1 MAVLFLGALA
11 SLSLANNVFDDIY
24 SNCPTGTR
32 VDAVRGLTLERT
44 EDGDLLRISW
54 DAIDTAALTT
64 SLAPY
69 GFLPQLTIIVGNGG
83 FDYPMIVALGENSLV
98 VENVS
103 FTEELTVAV
112 AITHGDLVI
121 SDIAES
127 VFTLDMPE
135 TQDMVARLRLAR
147 DVSEL
152 HVRAGPYTHYEIET
166 TLRLWYEI
174 VGHVPQLPHWW
185 QIDYGYGKTGW
196 VNWPNVE
203 TQGDLAAVAYVDWNT
218 IAPPE
223 TGSPVPSVPG
233 SRSEQGDYRDVSSNR
248 DGRWK
253 VHRLGGRVTATFSCE
268 RSPVTYHGRRGDVL
282 FVIPEDF
289 RPLAR
294 QEVVVRDARYVGA
307 DGRYLNEYTHSF
319 SLSVD
324 PDGAVRYV
332 NNGQLPSNPDT
343 YLKYVANLGWASAA
357 TVGNPGA
364 EQVVQ
369 QPDGDS
375 RLQVYEGPGTDHLRI
390 GSISVSDDECE
401 ILGKETDSH
410 NWWQMDFDGETG
422 WMGTGPLPATGP

>member
-1 MAVLFLGALA
+1 MREDGLQLRPGLWVLVGVLFLGALT
-11 SLSLANNVFDDIY
+11 SLSLANNAFDDNY

-44 EDGDLLRISW
+44 EGVDLLRISW

-64 SLAPY
+64 SLGPN
-69 GFLPQLTIIVGNGG
+69 GFLPQLTIIVGNGEL
-83 FDYPMIVALGENSLV
+83 DYPMIVALGENSLV

-135 TQDMVARLRLAR
+135 TQDTVARLRLAR

-152 HVRAGPYTHYEIET
+152 HVRAGPYTHYEIEI
-166 TLRLWYEI
+166 TLRQDGVWYEI

-203 TQGDLAAVAYVDWNT
+203 TQGDLAAVANVDWNT
-218 IAPPE
+218 IALPE
-223 TGSPVPSVPG
+223 TGSPVPSRP
-233 SRSEQGDYRDVSSNR
+233 SSWSDQGVYRDLGSNW
-248 DGRWK
+248 DGRWQ
-253 VHRLGGRVTATFSCE
+253 VHRLGERVTATFSSE
-268 RSPVTYHGRRGDVL
+268 RSPVTHHGRRGDVL

-289 RPLAR
+289 LPRAR
-294 QEVVVRDARYVGA
+294 QEIVVRGARYVGA

-319 SLSVD
+319 SLAVD
-324 PDGAVRYV
+324 PDGEVRYV
-332 NNGQLPSNPDT
+332 DDGRLPTDADT
-343 YLKYVANLGWASAA
+343 YLEYRADLGW
-357 TVGNPGA
+357 
-364 EQVVQ
+364 
-369 QPDGDS
+369 
-375 RLQVYEGPGTDHLRI
+375 
-390 GSISVSDDECE
+390 
-401 ILGKETDSH
+401 
-410 NWWQMDFDGETG
+410 TG
-422 WMGTGPLPATGP
+422 VP